1 MNSGDI
7 VATAPH
13 QTIQIDPIETAPFR
27 LSPTEIRGIKG
38 ALRIPSLSF
47 QLLRRPGCTAKL
59 LCFHTVSN
67 FDPHC
72 LSQLLLS
79 FQCVMKLLKGTKG
92 ALSHPRTLRISNP
105 FVW

>member
-38 ALRIPSLSF
+38 ALRIPLLSF
-47 QLLRRPGCTAKL
+47 QYFRRPGGAAQL
-59 LCFHTVSN
+59 LCFHTAGG
-67 FDPHC
+67 FE
-72 LSQLLLS
+72 
-79 FQCVMKLLKGTKG
+79 
-92 ALSHPRTLRISNP
+92 SHRLHHSPWVQPGDMGDRMYRLHK
-105 FVW
+105 